1 MPASSMGDS
10 TPDPESPPTQTPR
23 RRFLPWLSGLGAA
36 ASAFLVGFPSLRA
49 LFWPTHAAPSP
60 DHWVKVVDDVALV
73 DIGTPVRIDFVELA
87 SDAWVETR
95 VLNSVWV
102 YTEDGEHFK
111 AYNGHCTHL
120 GCGYNYDKGANH
132 FSCPCHHGAFDVKTG
147 AVLGGPPPR
156 PLDELPLQVRDGEI
170 HVKYQDFRLG
180 IAERIES

>member
-1 MPASSMGDS
+1 MSVSPL
-10 TPDPESPPTQTPR
+10 PDAPPEQTPPSSAR
-23 RRFLPWLSGLGAA
+23 RRFLRWMSGIGATISA
-36 ASAFLVGFPSLRA
+36 GLVGYPALRAFL
-49 LFWPTHAAPSP
+49 WPIRQSP
-60 DHWVKVVDDVALV
+60 PTDHWVKVVDDVALL
-73 DIGTPVRIDFVELA
+73 DIGTPVRIDFVEFA

-120 GCGYNYDKGANH
+120 GCGYMFDTAKKH
-132 FSCPCHHGAFDVKTG
+132 FSCPCHRGAFDVKTG

-156 PLDELPLQVRDGEI
+156 PLDELELQVKDGEI

-180 IAERIES
+180 IAERVVA

>member
-1 MPASSMGDS
+1 MQASSTGDPVS
-10 TPDPESPPTQTPR
+10 DPEPARTPR
-23 RRFLPWLSGLGAA
+23 RRFLQWLSGLGAA
-36 ASAFLVGFPSLRA
+36 MAAVLVGYPSLRA
-49 LFWPTHAAPSP
+49 FFWPTRAKVAP

-73 DIGTPVRIDFVELA
+73 DIGAPVRIDFVELA
-87 SDAWVETR
+87 NDAWVETR

-120 GCGYNYDKGANH
+120 GCGYIYDKDKKH
-132 FSCPCHHGAFDVKTG
+132 FACPCHHGVFDVKTG

-156 PLDELPLQVRDGEI
+156 PLDELELQVKDAEI